1 MTFNAIGRSA
11 TRDGGRALQTVEK
24 GELMAESNAIKRV
37 PKYHELMFPCLK
49 ALKALSGSGTNEEI
63 LDKVCEL
70 EKYPAEI
77 QQVQHSDKRQSALN
91 YSLAWARTYLRLG
104 GAIENSERGVWTL
117 TEKGANLTEEDCR
130 KISAEVRK
138 ASYEKRKSKGEE
150 QLSGEDENEESSWRD
165 TLLSVLLELTPHA
178 FERLAQ
184 RILREAGFTRVQ
196 VTGKSGD
203 GGIDGIG
210 ILRVNL
216 VSFVVLFQ
224 CKRYK
229 NSVGSGAVRD
239 FRGAMQG
246 RCDKGLIITT
256 GTFSPDARSE
266 ATRDGAPAIDLIDG
280 EALCDLLKSLK
291 LGVEIKH
298 VEEVTVKPEWF
309 SQI

>member
-1 MTFNAIGRSA
+1 MPTEIDVIN
-11 TRDGGRALQTVEK
+11 Q
-24 GELMAESNAIKRV
+24 V

-49 ALKALSGSGTNEEI
+49 ALAALGGSGTNEEI
-63 LDKVCEL
+63 LDKVSEL
-70 EKYPAEI
+70 EKFPADV
-77 QQVQHSDKRQSALN
+77 QQAQHTDHRQTALN
-91 YSLAWARTYLRLG
+91 YRLAWAKTYLKG
-104 GAIENSERGVWTL
+104 AGAIDNSDRGVWTI
-117 TEKGANLTEEDCR
+117 TEKGATLTEEDCL
-130 KISAEVRK
+130 KIPTEVRK
-138 ASYEKRKSKGEE
+138 AAYIKRKTKVANQKAAGDYEGEE
-150 QLSGEDENEESSWRD
+150 GEEEEDVESTWRD
-165 TLLSVLLELTPHA
+165 KLLSILLQLKPDA

-184 RILREAGFTRVQ
+184 RMLREAGFTKVQ

-229 NSVGSGAVRD
+229 GSVGSGAVRD

-256 GTFSPDARSE
+256 GTFSADARSE

-291 LGVEIKH
+291 LGIEIKH
-298 VEEVTVKPEWF
+298 IEDVTVNSEWF

>member
-1 MTFNAIGRSA
+1 MLTE
-11 TRDGGRALQTVEK
+11 TDALSK
-24 GELMAESNAIKRV
+24 V
-37 PKYHELMFPCLK
+37 PKFYELMFPAIN
-49 ALKALSGSGTNEEI
+49 ALKALGGSGTNEEI

-70 EKYPAEI
+70 EKYPAEV
-77 QQVQHSDKRQSALN
+77 QQAEHTDHQQTSLN
-91 YSLAWARTYLRLG
+91 YRLAWAKTYLKRV
-104 GAIENSERGVWTL
+104 GALENSDRGVWTL
-117 TEKGANLTEEDCR
+117 TEKGAALTKKDCE
-130 KISAEVRK
+130 KIPAEVRK
-138 ASYEKRKSKGEE
+138 AAYLKRKTKLQEEKGAVEE
-150 QLSGEDENEESSWRD
+150 VEDDADQEISWREK
-165 TLLSVLLELTPHA
+165 LLSTLLELKPDA

-184 RILREAGFTRVQ
+184 RILREAGFTKVQ

-229 NSVGSGAVRD
+229 GSVGSGTIRD

-246 RCDKGLIITT
+246 RCDKGLVITT
-256 GTFSPDARSE
+256 GSFSADARTE

-291 LGVEIKH
+291 LGLEITQVEK
-298 VEEVTVKPEWF
+298 VTVKSDWF

>member
-1 MTFNAIGRSA
+1 MA
-11 TRDGGRALQTVEK
+11 K
-24 GELMAESNAIKRV
+24 GTEV
-37 PKYHELMFPCLK
+37 PKYHQLLFPCLK
-49 ALKALSGSGTNEEI
+49 ALKALGGSGTNEEL
-63 LDKVCEL
+63 LDKVIEL
-70 EKYPAEI
+70 EKYSADV
-77 QQVQHSDKRQSALN
+77 QQAQHSDHRQTALN
-91 YSLAWARTYLRLG
+91 YRLAWAKTYLKRA
-104 GAIENSERGVWTL
+104 GAIDNNDRGVWTI
-117 TEKGANLTEEDCR
+117 TEKGAAFTEEDCR
-130 KISAEVRK
+130 KVPTEVRK
-138 ASYEKRKSKGEE
+138 AAYLKRKTKVANQKAAGTYEE
-150 QLSGEDENEESSWRD
+150 ENEDEEGDENDWRD
-165 TLLSVLLELTPHA
+165 TLLSVLLKLKPDA

-184 RILREAGFTRVQ
+184 RILREAGFTKVQ

-229 NSVGSGAVRD
+229 NSVGSGSVRD

-256 GTFSPDARSE
+256 GAFSADARSE

-291 LGVEIKH
+291 LGIEIKQ
-298 VEEVTVKPEWF
+298 VEEVTVNPGWF
-309 SQI
+309 EQI